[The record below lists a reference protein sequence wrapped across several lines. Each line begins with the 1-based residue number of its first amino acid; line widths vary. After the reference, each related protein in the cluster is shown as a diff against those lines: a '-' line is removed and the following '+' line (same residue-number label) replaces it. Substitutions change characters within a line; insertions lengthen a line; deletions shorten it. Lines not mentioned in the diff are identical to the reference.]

1 MNNLILKLIYKFL
14 VPHSGK
20 VDKYDTFRRLYE
32 ISIKGM
38 NIGGGS
44 DVEDSGELA
53 VLQLVKT
60 RLAAKDK
67 LVIFDVGA
75 NVGTYAKG
83 IVDIFGS
90 DRVELHSF
98 EPSPKT
104 YATLRQ
110 NTASV
115 AGPGIHLHNF
125 GLSDKACEI
134 ELFQD
139 AELSGM
145 TSVYKRRMDH
155 FGKEFNRSELARFST
170 LDAFCTENNIRQ
182 IDFLKLD
189 VEGHEL
195 KVLEGGAE
203 TLKNV
208 KYIQFEFGG
217 CNIDSRTFFQD
228 FYYLLHPQ
236 FDIHLVLKDGIKKL
250 DGYKETYELF
260 ITTNF
265 FCINKQL

>member
-1 MNNLILKLIYKFL
+1 MSFIIKLVNKFI

-20 VDKYDTFRRLYE
+20 AEKYAIFRYLYQVG
-32 ISIKGM
+32 INGM
-38 NIGGGS
+38 NIGSGS
-44 DVEDSGELA
+44 DVADRGELA
-53 VLQLVKT
+53 VLQMLKQK
-60 RLAAKDK
+60 LAGQSKP
-67 LVIFDVGA
+67 LIFDVGA
-75 NVGTYAKG
+75 NIGTYAKA
-83 IVDIFGS
+83 IVEIFGKENI
-90 DRVELHSF
+90 ELHCF

-104 YATLRQ
+104 FAKFQ
-110 NTASV
+110 QEMGSHGAN
-115 AGPGIHLHNF
+115 IHFHNIGF
-125 GLSDKACEI
+125 SNEPCEI
-134 ELFQD
+134 NLFQD

-155 FGKEFNRSELARFST
+155 FGKDFNKTEPAKFTTIDEFCSS
-170 LDAFCTENNIRQ
+170 NNIGR

-195 KVLEGGAE
+195 KVLEGAKRS
-203 TLKNV
+203 LKNV

-228 FYYLLHPQ
+228 FYYLLHDD
-236 FDIHLVLKDGIKKL
+236 FDFYLVLRDGIQKL

-265 FCINKQL
+265 FCINKNL